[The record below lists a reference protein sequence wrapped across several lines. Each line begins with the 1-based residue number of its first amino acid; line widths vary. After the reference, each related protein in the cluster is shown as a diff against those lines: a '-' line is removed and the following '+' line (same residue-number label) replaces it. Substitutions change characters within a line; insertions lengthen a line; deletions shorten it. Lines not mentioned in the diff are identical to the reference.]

1 MTRIIPLI
9 VFLALVGGL
18 FFLPS
23 PDPVRLA
30 AVQAGTLLLEPA
42 ELPPEVDWREAL
54 AAGDLVEATDGR
66 EGEVVSVADERV
78 VLLPRGASESF
89 ELQSSEVARVI
100 ERRPFWR
107 ALVDGPASTVREDGT
122 VEIAVRGYRMLLD
135 GTPYKDHRLHGRVFE
150 SCQRSLRSI
159 AAEKGFKVEFNQRI
173 RKDFPGLIL
182 FCEPAEGQLTLH
194 ATFPD
199 ETSVGATR
207 VWHPP
212 TSRSLIPPLVAILLA
227 MIFRR
232 PLLALATGVVLGSVL
247 EQLMHGA
254 SLGKGTLT
262 GAVHVVTRYLPR
274 EFLEPTRLQIAI
286 FIVCMLALVGI
297 MTRAGG
303 IRGLMDRL
311 ALFARDARRSQVATF
326 FIGMVV
332 FFDHYANTILV
343 GTTMRPLTD
352 RFKVAREK
360 LAYLVDSTAAPV
372 AGLSIFSTWIAF
384 EVSTFSVQL
393 PEAGMAASQGYEI
406 FLRTMPYRFYSLFTL
421 FLVGLIVFTGKDFG
435 PMLRAERRARRGKVM
450 RDGARPLV
458 HQSVKDLEPVEGAR
472 ILARTALVPLATF
485 LFVTIGAIL
494 VKGGAFSS
502 SNTGAE
508 LGFSGF
514 SGVIFRGS
522 GAGPLMI
529 GALAGLVM
537 ACVMTWLA
545 GIPRE
550 IPRGAWAGLRSMGAA
565 IALLYLAWMIGA
577 VCHDL
582 GTTSYLAVLL
592 KEALNPLLLPVIL
605 FGIAGL
611 VAFST
616 GTPWSTMTILLPL
629 VVGIAFEA
637 GKSTPIGGEG
647 MLIVAIG
654 AVLEGAIFG
663 DHCSPIS
670 DTTVMSSIAS
680 ASDHV
685 DHVRTQAPYAILAMV
700 VAVLFGYY
708 PAVIIGLSPILS
720 LLLGAA
726 ALTLFMK
733 FYGRRAES
741 SAEPERRPFW
751 RRRRRAVPTT

>member
-1 MTRIIPLI
+1 MTRFIPLI
-9 VFLALVGGL
+9 VFLGLVGGL

-30 AVQAGTLLLEPA
+30 AIQAGSLLLEPV
-42 ELPPEVDWREAL
+42 ELPPGVDWRAGL
-54 AAGDLVEATDGR
+54 AAGDIVETADGR
-66 EGEVVSVADERV
+66 EGEVISVEADRV
-78 VLLPRGASESF
+78 VLARGGEPERIELPASE
-89 ELQSSEVARVI
+89 LARLV
-100 ERRPFWR
+100 EQRPLWR
-107 ALVDGPASTVREDGT
+107 ALVDGPAARVLDDGT
-122 VEIAVRGYRMLLD
+122 IEIAVRGYRMQLD
-135 GTPYKDHRLHGRVFE
+135 GTAYKDHRLHGRVYE
-150 SCQRSLRSI
+150 SCVRSLRSI
-159 AAEKGFKVEFNQRI
+159 AAAEGFRIKFERRI
-173 RKDFPGLIL
+173 RKDFPGLIM
-182 FCEPAEGQLTLH
+182 FCQPSDGELALRVE
-194 ATFPD
+194 FPD
-199 ETSVGATR
+199 GTSAGATR

-212 TSRSLIPPLVAILLA
+212 TSWSLLPPLIAILFA

-232 PLLALATGVVLGSVL
+232 PLMALATGVLVGSVL
-247 EQLMHGA
+247 EELMQGA
-254 SLGKGTLT
+254 PLLAGLGV
-262 GAVHVVTRYLPR
+262 GAAHVVTRYLPR

-303 IRGLMDRL
+303 IRGMMDRL
-311 ALFARDARRSQVATF
+311 ARFASDARRSQIATF
-326 FIGMVV
+326 FIGLVV
-332 FFDHYANTILV
+332 FFDHYASTILV

-421 FLVGLIVFTGKDFG
+421 FLVGLVVFTGKDFG
-435 PMLRAERRARRGKVM
+435 PMLRAERRARRGRLL

-458 HQSVKDLEPVEGAR
+458 HESVAGLQPVEGAPH
-472 ILARTALVPLATF
+472 LARIALVPLATF
-485 LFVTIGAIL
+485 LLVTILAIL
-494 VKGGAFSS
+494 VRGGAFSGTNIGS
-502 SNTGAE
+502 EIG
-508 LGFSGF
+508 LSGF
-514 SGVIFRGS
+514 TGVIFRGS
-522 GAGPLMI
+522 GAAPLMI
-529 GALAGLVM
+529 GAIAGLVM
-537 ACVMTWLA
+537 ASLLTWAA
-545 GIPRE
+545 GMPRE

-565 IALLYLAWMIGA
+565 IVLLYLAWMIGA

-605 FGIAGL
+605 FGLASL
-611 VAFST
+611 VAFAT
-616 GTPWSTMTILLPL
+616 GSPWSTMTILLPL

-647 MLIVAIG
+647 MLVVAIG

-680 ASDHV
+680 GSDHV

-700 VAVLFGYY
+700 AALLFGYF
-708 PAVIIGLSPILS
+708 PAVIVGLSPILS
-720 LLLGAA
+720 LLLGFVG
-726 ALTLFMK
+726 LTVFMRI
-733 FYGRRAES
+733 YGRRPEAS
-741 SAEPERRPFW
+741 GEPARRRNW
-751 RRRRRAVPTT
+751 WRRRAVPTT